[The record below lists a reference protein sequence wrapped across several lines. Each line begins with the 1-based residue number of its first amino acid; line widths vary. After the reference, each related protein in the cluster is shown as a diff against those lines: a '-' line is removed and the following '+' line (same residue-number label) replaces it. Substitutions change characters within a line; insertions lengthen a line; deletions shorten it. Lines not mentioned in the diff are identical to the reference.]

1 MNDVNLVVFKCF
13 GNQKSI
19 YTTNAYHH
27 VMNPKFARLG
37 NDEESLLDILPDKPF
52 MTRDVSTKYG
62 TQRTV
67 RILASLEI
75 KGRIKYV
82 GMTGEQKRYKLWEK
96 I

>member
-1 MNDVNLVVFKCF
+1 
-13 GNQKSI
+13 
-19 YTTNAYHH
+19 
-27 VMNPKFARLG
+27 MNPKFARLG
-37 NDEESLLDILPDKPF
+37 NDEESLLNILPDKPF
-52 MTRDVSTKYG
+52 MTRDVSEKYG

-82 GMTGEQKRYKLWEK
+82 EMTGEQKRYKLWEK